1 MREGAAGTDL
11 LKVVHLTYDYDSYAT
26 EMRRIEHLEVGNV
39 STVLDSIADLSQPSA
54 AAVEIQRLNDRLAAE
69 PTIPA
74 AIVDTVRELAAGVDQ
89 TNLRRWEAIDPHH
102 AVIVLHSA
110 VSAQRAIEEPD
121 APAAR
126 DQLRVALESIRQSLA
141 AIAEREPVGDERN
154 PKQIVQWLAE
164 RTEVSQATLADLLG
178 VSARQLQR
186 WLSAVEAAQPEGED
200 ARKVRL
206 VARLVNQLRFVLT
219 PAGTVD
225 WFSWPRT
232 DLDRQR
238 PRDLLDDP
246 AAEPTLAMIAG
257 AMRSQLAD

>member
-1 MREGAAGTDL
+1 
-11 LKVVHLTYDYDSYAT
+11 V
-26 EMRRIEHLEVGNV
+26 N
-39 STVLDSIADLSQPSA
+39 VLDKIADLSEPA
-54 AAVEIQRLNDRLAAE
+54 AAALEIQRLNDRLAAE

-74 AIVDTVRELAAGVDQ
+74 AIADTIRELAAGVEQ

-110 VSAQRAIEEPD
+110 VSAQRAIEDPD
-121 APAAR
+121 SPTAR

-141 AIAEREPVGDERN
+141 AIAEREPVSDERD

-186 WLSAVEAAQPEGED
+186 WLSTREPARPEGED

-206 VARLVNQLRFVLT
+206 VARLVN
-219 PAGTVD
+219 
-225 WFSWPRT
+225 
-232 DLDRQR
+232 
-238 PRDLLDDP
+238 
-246 AAEPTLAMIAG
+246 
-257 AMRSQLAD
+257 